1 MRYMENEH
9 KTTYSNFEA
18 AIKAKELFD
27 PIEDE
32 DRKKRKEV
40 FGNVATIISTLAIFL
55 TIVLFSYNIGYSS
68 VYNIPVKCVPLDLK
82 SYIPVT
88 ISVCGMMSYFFWYY
102 ALIKTDFALKKRKI
116 NVLRIIY
123 GMIILYYLLKI
134 IHIDYYTGKIW
145 LLFVSISF
153 SLILEVIVFL
163 AKRPRKRKNISKTEY
178 DIKVED
184 YLINRFLFSHFVKT
198 GICFI
203 CITVLLA
210 PSLGRLSARAN
221 NEYQTCLFNNE
232 QYSVIVD
239 YGDQVLIQ
247 RAKENN
253 NMLTICISDYT
264 FISKNN
270 IQFVYKQYDS
280 VELAT
285 DF

>member
-102 ALIKTDFALKKRKI
+102 ALIKTDYALKKRKI

-184 YLINRFLFSHFVKT
+184 YLINRFLFSLFVKT